1 MLLTAL
7 ANNVTRAAMPYWSI
21 RAGRLLTGRLPLLA
35 LLLLPLSACQRG
47 GRGEP
52 AARGGLLSDGRQL
65 TRSEV
70 MLQLVS
76 VAHSEVAARL
86 GPHRI
91 ESVTRYNVTPLS
103 SPKAGPDVVA
113 GFRADTPVQ
122 PYEGTGA
129 WESGATSLEEKRAI
143 EVDEAGRLRL
153 SNQNDHGY
161 GVEAV
166 VDGHYLY
173 MRMQNAPYVR
183 RVPEG
188 DEVERL
194 RALGYESGAALL
206 ETVAASLYLSP
217 PSETSRL
224 GRPAWAVALSRQEG
238 AVARRATG
246 QAAPGKAWREQVLV
260 EAIEGQAVV
269 DRQRG
274 TLLELKLSVRFSAP
288 RGPVPP
294 GTPTVEGERVQIEAQ
309 HEFHVTSL
317 GKKGEA
323 ISAPSEWIDPPMRP
337 RPALDKQ
344 ELLSGLTGGA
354 NVGRP

>member
-1 MLLTAL
+1 
-7 ANNVTRAAMPYWSI
+7 MPYWPSPA
-21 RAGRLLTGRLPLLA
+21 RRWLVRRLPLLA
-35 LLLLPLSACQRG
+35 MLSLASCQRAG
-47 GRGEP
+47 HSEP
-52 AARGGLLSDGRQL
+52 ATRGGLLSDGRQL

-76 VAHSEVAARL
+76 GSHSEVATRL

-91 ESVTRYNVTPLS
+91 ESVTHYTVTPLS

-122 PYEGTGA
+122 PYEGAGA
-129 WESGATSLEEKRAI
+129 WESVASSLEEKRVI
-143 EVDEAGRLRL
+143 ELDEGGRLRL

-161 GVEAV
+161 GIEAV

-173 MRMQNAPYVR
+173 MRMQHAPFVR

-194 RALGYESGAALL
+194 RALGYESGSSLL
-206 ETVAASLYLSP
+206 ETVAHALYLSP

-238 AVARRATG
+238 EGSRRGTSPAI
-246 QAAPGKAWREQVLV
+246 PGKAWREQVLV

-274 TLLELKLSVRFSAP
+274 TLLELRLSVRFSAP
-288 RGPVPP
+288 RGPVPA
-294 GTPTVEGERVQIEAQ
+294 GTPSVEGERVQVEAQ
-309 HEFHVTSL
+309 HELHVVSI
-317 GKKGEA
+317 GKRAEA
-323 ISAPSEWIDPPMRP
+323 ISPPSEWIDPPMRP

-344 ELLSGLTGGA
+344 ELLSGLTGGNGA
-354 NVGRP
+354 GRP